1 MNKQIPA
8 TQQAMTIQTSS
19 ERDPATLASMIDALQ
34 RELEIA
40 QAMRGGHYKKLVFE
54 IERNAKLASEVA
66 QLKSALDQMWL
77 GVPELHRIN
86 DELAEARKQ
95 IASLRAELDVAQ
107 QKRAG
112 HYSKLQY
119 EIERNRK
126 LEKQVRIFENELN
139 RVSNSLT
146 WDLGSALVGTK
157 SIRQV
162 FTLPLRLWKANQR
175 YKQKMLKRRM
185 TGDDAKRIDA
195 PSIVAPA
202 PAVARAAA
210 QPAATDIPLTEDLS
224 ILGWPAAPAH
234 SAVTAMTVFDEFSRE
249 CFAPYLNLVEPR
261 PDNWK
266 GLLARDQPEL
276 LLIESAWRGNRSSW
290 QYRVGSYAHP
300 PGRELQAMVSGFK
313 ERGIPTVFWNKE
325 DPVHFN
331 NFIEAASQ
339 FDFVF
344 TTAEEAMPQYAA
356 RSSSKVNVLPFA
368 CEPGLHNPIGSS
380 DRNGKLCFAGS
391 YYANRFA
398 DRRDDQIMLLDAAMK
413 YKLDIFD
420 RNHAAGA
427 KSDFSFPERF
437 QECIRGSLPYDEM
450 SRAYRRYSVFL
461 NVNSVIDSRTMF
473 SRRVYELL
481 ACGTPVVS
489 TRSLGID
496 ETFGKDL
503 VWTVD
508 DAKEADEAVRTLLES
523 SDEWRRRSL
532 KGIRAV
538 FSEHT
543 FAHRTQQILD
553 TVGIGKSVI
562 EDVRVLVFAVV
573 ENANEARRVADMFAS
588 QAMSVA
594 AKRLVLFTRKGLVK
608 SLGMPEVEVVPL
620 GNHLGEAV
628 SRASAAFNATHVGVF
643 CPRAFYGKWYLQ
655 DLLHAF
661 VYSQA
666 DIVAKPRDGT
676 DRYAFDVERDPQA
689 WLLRVKPGQSPVLEV
704 LGPDGA
710 VLDAQGALRS
720 FSADSANYLPDVA
733 KLPEVVLRNKIATIQ
748 I

>member
-1 MNKQIPA
+1 MNKQTPA
-8 TQQAMTIQTSS
+8 TQKAATIPTSS
-19 ERDPATLASMIDALQ
+19 DRDPATLASMIDVLQ
-34 RELEIA
+34 RELQIA
-40 QAMRGGHYKKLVFE
+40 QTKRGGHYKKLTLE
-54 IERNAKLASEVA
+54 IERNAKLTTEVS
-66 QLKSALDQMWL
+66 QLQDALDRAWL
-77 GVPELHRIN
+77 GVPEFQRIN
-86 DELAEARKQ
+86 DELAEARQQ
-95 IASLRAELDVAQ
+95 IATLRAELDVAQ

-112 HYSKLQY
+112 HYAKLQY

-126 LEKQVRIFENELN
+126 LEKQVKIFESELN
-139 RVSNSLT
+139 RVNNSLT

-157 SIRQV
+157 SIRQI
-162 FTLPLRLWKANQR
+162 FTLPLRLWQANQR
-175 YKQKMLKRRM
+175 YKEKMLKRRM
-185 TGDDAKRIDA
+185 IGAEAKRTDVVAIDV
-195 PSIVAPA
+195 PVSAPA
-202 PAVARAAA
+202 PAK
-210 QPAATDIPLTEDLS
+210 PKTSDISLGEDLS
-224 ILGWPAAPAH
+224 ILGWPAPPAH
-234 SAVTAMTVFDEFSRE
+234 APVTAMTVFDEFSRE

-261 PDNWK
+261 PDNWS
-266 GLLARDQPEL
+266 GLLLRDQPEFL
-276 LLIESAWRGNRSSW
+276 LVESAWRGNRSSW

-300 PGRELQAMVSGFK
+300 PGRELQAMVNGFK

-344 TTAEEAMPQYAA
+344 TTAEEAMPKYTA
-356 RSSSKVNVLPFA
+356 RSSSNVNVLPFA

-420 RNHAAGA
+420 RNHAAGT
-427 KSDFSFPERF
+427 KSDFAFPERF

-496 ETFGKDL
+496 EAFGKDL

-508 DAKEADEAVRTLLES
+508 NAKEADEAVRALLES
-523 SDEWRRRSL
+523 PDEWRRRSL
-532 KGIRAV
+532 RGIRAV

-553 TVGIGKSVI
+553 TVGIKKRVI
-562 EDVRVLVFAVV
+562 EDVRVLVFAIV
-573 ENANEARRVADMFAS
+573 ENSSEAWRVADMFVA
-588 QAMSVA
+588 QDMSVSA
-594 AKRLVLFTRKGLVK
+594 RRLVLFAREGSVK
-608 SLGMPEVEVVPL
+608 SVDMPDVEVVSL
-620 GNHLGEAV
+620 EGRLGEALA
-628 SRASAAFNATHVGVF
+628 RASAAFDATHVGVF
-643 CPRAFYGKWYLQ
+643 SPRAFYGKWYLQ

-666 DIVAKPRDGT
+666 DVVAKSLDGT
-676 DRYAFDVERDPQA
+676 DRYAFDTECDPNA
-689 WLLRVKPGQSPVLEV
+689 WLLRWKPGQSQVLEA
-704 LGPDGA
+704 LGPDG
-710 VLDAQGALRS
+710 VGLGGQGALRS
-720 FSADSANYLPDVA
+720 FSADSANYLSDVTKMSETA
-733 KLPEVVLRNKIATIQ
+733 LRSKIATIQ

>member
-1 MNKQIPA
+1 MNKQISA
-8 TQQAMTIQTSS
+8 THKAMTTTASS
-19 ERDPATLASMIDALQ
+19 ERDPAALASMIDVLQ

-40 QAMRGGHYKKLVFE
+40 QSERGGHYKKPASE
-54 IERNAKLASEVA
+54 IERNAKLANEVS
-66 QLKSALDQMWL
+66 QLKNALD
-77 GVPELHRIN
+77 VPEFRRVN
-86 DELAEARKQ
+86 EELAEARKQ

-112 HYSKLQY
+112 HYAKLQY
-119 EIERNRK
+119 EIERNKK
-126 LEKQVRIFENELN
+126 LDKQVRIFESELN
-139 RVSNSLT
+139 RVNNSLT

-157 SIRQV
+157 SILQV
-162 FTLPLRLWKANQR
+162 FTLPLRLWQANQR
-175 YKQKMLKRRM
+175 YKQKVLRRRM
-185 TGDDAKRIDA
+185 TGHEAKRIDVPEIVTPA
-195 PSIVAPA
+195 PIAAPA
-202 PAVARAAA
+202 PGR
-210 QPAATDIPLTEDLS
+210 PTTIDIPPGEDLS
-224 ILGWPAAPAH
+224 ILGWPAAPVH
-234 SAVTAMTVFDEFSRE
+234 SPVTAMTVFDEFSRE

-266 GLLARDQPEL
+266 GLLVRDQPEL

-344 TTAEEAMPQYAA
+344 TTAEEAMPQYTA
-356 RSSSKVNVLPFA
+356 RSSSNVNVLPFA

-391 YYANRFA
+391 YYANRFV

-427 KSDFSFPERF
+427 KSDFAFPERF
-437 QECIRGSLPYDEM
+437 QECIRGSLPYEEM

-508 DAKEADEAVRTLLES
+508 DAKEADEAVRSLLES
-523 SDEWRRRSL
+523 RDEWRRRSL

-553 TVGIGKSVI
+553 TVGIKKRVI

-573 ENANEARRVADMFAS
+573 ENSNEARRVVDMFAS

-594 AKRLVLFTRKGLVK
+594 ARRLVLFVRKGLLK
-608 SLGMPEVEVVPL
+608 FPDMPEVEIVSP
-620 GNHLGEAV
+620 GNHFGESV
-628 SRASAAFNATHVGVF
+628 FRASSAFNATHVGVF
-643 CPRAFYGKWYLQ
+643 SPRAFYAKWYLQ
-655 DLLHAF
+655 DLLHAL
-661 VYSQA
+661 VYSRA
-666 DIVAKPRDGT
+666 DIVGKPGDGT
-676 DRYAFDVERDPQA
+676 DRYAFDVELDPQA
-689 WLLRVKPGQSPVLEV
+689 WLLHVKSGQNRVLDV

-710 VLDAQGALRS
+710 VLDGQGALRS

-733 KLPEVVLRNKIATIQ
+733 KMPEGVLRNKVAAFQ

>member
-1 MNKQIPA
+1 MNKQTPA
-8 TQQAMTIQTSS
+8 TPEAMTIQTSS
-19 ERDPATLASMIDALQ
+19 ERDPATLASTIDVLQ
-34 RELEIA
+34 RELEVA
-40 QAMRGGHYKKLVFE
+40 QTKRGGHYKKLIFE
-54 IERNAKLASEVA
+54 IERNAKLVNEVS
-66 QLKSALDQMWL
+66 QLKTALDQTLL
-77 GVPELHRIN
+77 GVPEFQQLN

-112 HYSKLQY
+112 HYAKLQY

-126 LEKQVRIFENELN
+126 LEKQARIFENEFN

-162 FTLPLRLWKANQR
+162 FTLPLRLWQANQR

-185 TGDDAKRIDA
+185 MGSEAKRIDTPTIA
-195 PSIVAPA
+195 APA
-202 PAVARAAA
+202 PASVPAPA
-210 QPAATDIPLTEDLS
+210 QPTTIDIPLGEDLS
-224 ILGWPAAPAH
+224 ILGWPAAPVH
-234 SAVTAMTVFDEFSRE
+234 STVTAMTVFDEFSRE

-300 PGRELQAMVSGFK
+300 PGRELQAMVNGFK

-331 NFIEAASQ
+331 NFIEAARQ

-356 RSSSKVNVLPFA
+356 RSSSNVNVLPFA

-380 DRNGKLCFAGS
+380 ERNGKLCFAGS

-413 YKLDIFD
+413 HKLDIFD

-427 KSDFSFPERF
+427 KSDFAFPERF
-437 QECIRGSLPYDEM
+437 QGCIRGSLPYDEM

-496 ETFGKDL
+496 ETFGRDL

-508 DAKEADEAVRTLLES
+508 DAKEADEAMRALLES
-523 SDEWRRRSL
+523 PDEWRRRSL
-532 KGIRAV
+532 NGIRAV

-553 TVGIGKSVI
+553 TVGIKKRVI

-573 ENANEARRVADMFAS
+573 DNANEARRVADMFAS
-588 QAMSVA
+588 QAMSVS
-594 AKRLVLFTRKGLVK
+594 AKRLVLFARKGSVK
-608 SLGMPEVEVVPL
+608 SLDMPDVEVVSP

-643 CPRAFYGKWYLQ
+643 SPRAFYGKWYLQ

-666 DIVAKPRDGT
+666 DIVGKPRDGT
-676 DRYAFDVERDPQA
+676 DRYAFDVERDHQA
-689 WLLRVKPGQSPVLEV
+689 WLLRVKPAQSPVLEM

-710 VLDAQGALRS
+710 VLDGQGSLRS

-733 KLPEVVLRNKIATIQ
+733 KMREAVLRNKIAAIQ